1 MLRFIRS
8 MLQNSHGSIRRVLSA
23 IAISGGLALTACS
36 HDPLVVEHA
45 PLVLAQPEKTPVLPR
60 PNPPVLGSVNWKV
73 LTPETVAK
81 LCVGT
86 PSPKQCTF
94 FFMGMSEDD
103 YQTLALN
110 QAELVRY
117 LNQVDFLLRYYEGKL
132 PKPPAKPAA
141 P

>member
-1 MLRFIRS
+1 MLHSIRS
-8 MLQNSHGSIRRVLSA
+8 MLQNSPGLIRRVLSA
-23 IAISGGLALTACS
+23 IVISAGLALTACS
-36 HDPLVVEHA
+36 SDLLTVEHA

-81 LCVGT
+81 LCAGT
-86 PSPKQCTF
+86 PDTKQCTF

-132 PKPPAKPAA
+132 PPPVAKPPAK
-141 P
+141 